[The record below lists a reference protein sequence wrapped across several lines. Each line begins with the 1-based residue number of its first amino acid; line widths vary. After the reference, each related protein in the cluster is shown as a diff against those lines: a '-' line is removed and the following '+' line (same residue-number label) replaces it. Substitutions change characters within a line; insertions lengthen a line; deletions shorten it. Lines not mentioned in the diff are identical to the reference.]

1 MFDDSNTPAPVP
13 PDNPGPADTPLLPPA
28 VQRFQSC
35 RWRHQPENGIP
46 LDYCT
51 HRDVQPMTG
60 TTGFDAQAWCPDC
73 AFYKVRRIPRKR
85 TSDDYRY

>member
-1 MFDDSNTPAPVP
+1 MFDDSNTPAPVR
-13 PDNPGPADTPLLPPA
+13 PDRPGPADTPLLPPA

-35 RWRHQPENGIP
+35 RWRHQPENGSA

-60 TTGFDAQAWCPDC
+60 TAGFDPQAWCPDC
-73 AFYKVRRIPRKR
+73 AFYKVRRTPHKR